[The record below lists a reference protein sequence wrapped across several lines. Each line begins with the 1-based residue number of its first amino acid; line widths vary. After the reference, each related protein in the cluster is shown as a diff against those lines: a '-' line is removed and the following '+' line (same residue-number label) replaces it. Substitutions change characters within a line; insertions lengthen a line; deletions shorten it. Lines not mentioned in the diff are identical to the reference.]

1 MAKDNAQAA
10 TRDAPTRATYLDTK
24 FRSRVIVFPDGD
36 VLHVAAGEVVATTA
50 AHIAYLDANADYKRL
65 EERG

>member
-1 MAKDNAQAA
+1 MAKDIPQAA
-10 TRDAPTRATYLDTK
+10 ARSAPVSATYLDTK

-36 VLHVAAGEVVATTA
+36 VLHVTAGEVVAKTD
-50 AHIAYLDANADYKRL
+50 AHIAYLDANPDYKRL

>member
-1 MAKDNAQAA
+1 MAKDIPLVASH
-10 TRDAPTRATYLDTK
+10 DIPTRATYLDTK

-36 VLHVAAGEVVATTA
+36 VLHVTAGEVVATTA
-50 AHIAYLDANADYKRL
+50 AHISYLDANADYKRL